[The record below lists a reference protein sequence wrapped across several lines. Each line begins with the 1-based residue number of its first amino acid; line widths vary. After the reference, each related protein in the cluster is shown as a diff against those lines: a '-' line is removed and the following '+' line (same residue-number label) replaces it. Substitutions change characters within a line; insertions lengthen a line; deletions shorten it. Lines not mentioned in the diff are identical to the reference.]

1 MTSLDPGTAALLERL
16 VARGEA
22 AMFAGTDTAAG
33 IDAARARF
41 ATLMSETVRPV
52 DRAPEVRDD
61 GPVPVR
67 VHRPV
72 TPSGALVVHVHGG
85 GWVLGG
91 GEVYDPVAQRLAD
104 DTGAVVV
111 ALDHRLAPEHPYPAP
126 HDDVVA
132 AVEWVLAHSDD
143 WVLDPSRLG
152 LAGDSAG
159 ANLVAGAA
167 LALRDSPSLRSPRG
181 DAGPAV
187 VGTLLVYPPPDFEGR
202 YPSVKE
208 NAEGYFLTA
217 GDVVACSKLY
227 LGGTS
232 PKGETRLS
240 PLRADLAGLGPTIVA
255 TAGFDPLRDAGRAFA
270 EALTTAGVDA
280 RLREHPTLTHG
291 FLGFTGVSSGADEA
305 VAALHAEFAELLARP
320 RRPGAVA
327 TGRYDQQS

>member
-16 VARGEA
+16 AARDEV

-52 DRAPEVRDD
+52 DGTPEVRDD

-67 VHRPV
+67 VHRPAV
-72 TPSGALVVHVHGG
+72 ASGALVVHVHGG

-111 ALDHRLAPEHPYPAP
+111 AVDHRLAPEHPFPAP
-126 HDDVVA
+126 HDDVLA
-132 AVEWVLAHSDD
+132 AVDWALAHADD
-143 WVLDPSRLG
+143 WDADPTRLG

-167 LALRDSPSLRSPRG
+167 LALRDRH
-181 DAGPAV
+181 AAV

-202 YPSVKE
+202 YPSVRE
-208 NAEGYFLTA
+208 NGEGYFLTA

-270 EALTTAGVDA
+270 EALTAAGVDA
-280 RLREHPTLTHG
+280 RLREHPSLTHG
-291 FLGFTGVSSGADEA
+291 FLGFTGISSGADEA
-305 VAALHAEFAELLARP
+305 VAALHAELAALLAADRH
-320 RRPGAVA
+320 A
-327 TGRYDQQS
+327 